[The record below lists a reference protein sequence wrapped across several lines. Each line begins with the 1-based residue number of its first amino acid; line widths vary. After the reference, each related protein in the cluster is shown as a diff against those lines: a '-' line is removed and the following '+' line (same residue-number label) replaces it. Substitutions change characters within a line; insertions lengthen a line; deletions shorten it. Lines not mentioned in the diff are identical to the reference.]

1 MTPLQHYLLEVRQE
15 VSSLP
20 GTQVELYR
28 EQLLTDTRANLRIRL
43 RLADRSLLE
52 IREALVVRQGALT
65 WLSYRYHWQDAAGRL
80 VLRYDDAPH
89 HPEVDTFPQHQH
101 VGEMVIASPRP
112 YLPHLLAEIQRRLPP
127 RFG

>member
-52 IREALVVRQGALT
+52 ISEALVVRQGALT
-65 WLSYRYHWQDAAGRL
+65 WLITATTGRMPPAAWSS
-80 VLRYDDAPH
+80 ATMMP
-89 HPEVDTFPQHQH
+89 PT
-101 VGEMVIASPRP
+101 
-112 YLPHLLAEIQRRLPP
+112 IQRWTLFPSTSMSGRWS
-127 RFG
+127 